1 MHEMNLF
8 LSASKN
14 ILFTKSIYFYLC
26 QKIESGKL
34 ARDQKDQIFNEMKR
48 KDGYLL
54 NSSV

>member
-14 ILFTKSIYFYLC
+14 ILFAKLIYFYLC
-26 QKIESGKL
+26 QKIESDKF